1 MYHNYACLYVRHSTL
16 AVTPVP
22 KRSHFARQTIQ
33 NAADDLCSHLDSAKV
48 KCHDFAFDDNRLW

>member
-22 KRSHFARQTIQ
+22 KRSHFARQPIQ
-33 NAADDLCSHLDSAKV
+33 IPADDRCPHLDGAKV
-48 KCHDFAFDDNRLW
+48 KRHDFAFDDNRLW